1 MLAWPMKRPRRLRAV
16 PGTRGPS
23 PSDANRWGVPLGLA
37 VLAALVAA
45 DLLLGPAPIVTG
57 TFLMAPFV
65 CALFGD
71 ARGTAVVAGLA
82 ILLGASSPLWQAD
95 GGAAYVVRL
104 VAITA
109 SGAFAVAGAHVRDR
123 WHGNAARLRL
133 LDAVSEFA
141 DGSLPLTETLGRAT
155 ELIVPDAADM
165 CMIDAVHDGRV
176 VRAAVR
182 ARGVPYAAEVEDR
195 LRRRAPSIPGR
206 FVTSEPA
213 WTQIP
218 HFRPRMDAE
227 DLRRMAQSP
236 EDLEFLQSLRP
247 RSSIV
252 AAMTARGRTLGTLT
266 LVTSWSK
273 RRYTADDVSFASL
286 LARRIG
292 LALDSA
298 GLFSDLESVERR
310 LDTVM
315 SMLHEG
321 ITVHDASGDLVF
333 ANHAAASWLGFTS
346 PKEAVE
352 ATEQELMGRLE
363 IWAEDGTSLDR
374 DRIVDRLLSGRLPR
388 REQVR
393 LTLKATGEE
402 RWAVVSS
409 APINAPDGSLL
420 YAVTTIEDVT
430 ELKRSEFAQQL
441 LARAGELLGA
451 SIDYRRTVR
460 AVARVA
466 VPQFADWCSVNIPDQ
481 SGVLQQV
488 AFAHCDPKRVALA
501 GELRERYPV
510 GMDDGARLMKGVGPG
525 SAVAV
530 PMAAGAKV
538 VGVLLFGNDSG
549 SRSFDENDLEIGVE
563 IARRAGIAVENARL
577 AGEQAE
583 VARVLQRG
591 LRPAELPPI
600 PGFELATMYRP
611 AGEVTEV
618 GGDFYEAFEIQGGWM
633 LAIGDVVGR
642 GAAAASVTALARH
655 TIRTAGKLTSDPR
668 SAALMLDE
676 SLKQRTD
683 LSLCSAILL
692 VLPDTD
698 DDPVRASLLVAGHPL
713 PLLVRAGQA
722 DPVGQPGPLLGAPH
736 QPRWEVTPL
745 ELERGDQLVLYT
757 DGVTEARGESD
768 RFGDHRLRAGLSGV
782 SNPTQ
787 TVAQIESALDAFLV
801 GPPQDD
807 AAMLVVLRPDTAL
820 PATPSG
826 SRSRAATSA
835 GSGRDG
841 FARRAAG

>member
-1 MLAWPMKRPRRLRAV
+1 MKRPRRLRAA
-16 PGTRGPS
+16 PAPGPS
-23 PSDANRWGVPLGLA
+23 PGNPNRWGVPLGLS

-45 DLLLGPAPIVTG
+45 DVILGPSPIVTG

-65 CALFGD
+65 CALFGGP
-71 ARGTAVVAGLA
+71 RGTALVAGLA
-82 ILLGASSPLWQAD
+82 ILLGAASPLWQAD
-95 GGAAYVVRL
+95 GGVAYVIRL
-104 VAITA
+104 AAIIA
-109 SGAFAVAGAHVRDR
+109 SGAFAVAGAHARDR
-123 WHGNAARLRL
+123 WRGNAGRLRL
-133 LDAVSEFA
+133 LDAISEFA
-141 DGSLPLTETLGRAT
+141 DGSLPLAQTLSRVT
-155 ELIVPDAADM
+155 ELIVPEAADM
-165 CMIDAVHDGRV
+165 CMIDAVHEGRV

-182 ARGVPYAAEVEDR
+182 VQGVPHAAEIEDR
-195 LRRRAPSIPGR
+195 LWRRPPSIPGR

-213 WTQIP
+213 WTHIA
-218 HFRPRMDAE
+218 HFRPRMDSE
-227 DLRRMAQSP
+227 DLRRMAAGS
-236 EDLEFLQSLRP
+236 EDLEFLESLRP

-266 LVTSWSK
+266 LVTTWSK
-273 RRYTADDVSFASL
+273 RRYTADDVSFAQL

-292 LALDSA
+292 LALDNA

-315 SMLHEG
+315 SMLNEA
-321 ITVHDASGDLVF
+321 IAVHDASGELVY
-333 ANHAAASWLGFTS
+333 ANHAAARWLGFTS
-346 PKEAVE
+346 PKEIVE
-352 ATEQELMGRLE
+352 ATEDQLMERLE

-374 DRIVDRLLSGRLPR
+374 DLIAERFRAGRLPR

-393 LTLKATGEE
+393 LALKASGEE

-409 APINAPDGSLL
+409 EPINAPDGSLL

-451 SIDYRRTVR
+451 SIDYQHTVQ
-460 AVARVA
+460 AVAQVA

-488 AFAHCDPKRVALA
+488 AVEHCDPEKVALA
-501 GELRERYPV
+501 RQISERYPV
-510 GMDDGARLMKGVGPG
+510 HVDDGARLMQGVRPG

-538 VGVLLFGNDSG
+538 VGVLVFGNDPG
-549 SRSFDENDLEIGVE
+549 ARSFDENDLEIAVE

-591 LRPAELPPI
+591 LRPAQLPAMR
-600 PGFELATMYRP
+600 GFEVATMYRP
-611 AGEVTEV
+611 AGELNEV
-618 GGDFYEAFEIQGGWM
+618 GGDFYEAFEIEGGWM

-642 GAAAASVTALARH
+642 GAAAASVTALARY
-655 TIRTAGKLTSDPR
+655 TIRTAGKLTGDPR

-683 LSLCSAILL
+683 LLLCSAIVL

-698 DDPVRASLLVAGHPL
+698 DDPMRASLLVAGNPL
-713 PLLVRAGQA
+713 PLLVRAGEVK
-722 DPVGQPGPLLGAPH
+722 PVGQPGPLVGTLDE
-736 QPRWEVTPL
+736 PRWEVTPL
-745 ELERGDQLVLYT
+745 ELSRGDQLVLYT

-768 RFGDHRLRAGLSGV
+768 RFGDDRLYASLSAV

-787 TVAQIESALDAFLV
+787 AVTQVESALESFLI

-826 SRSRAATSA
+826 ARARAIAST
-835 GSGRDG
+835 GSDPDG
-841 FARRAAG
+841 FGRGRAG